1 MQGHNIISANTR
13 LRYLNGHIGV
23 SHQENTGQIFLNL
36 GVSPPD
42 KLPAC
47 EPT

>member
-23 SHQENTGQIFLNL
+23 SHQEKTDEH
-36 GVSPPD
+36 S
-42 KLPAC
+42 
-47 EPT
+47 